1 MTQKDRINDFVSR
14 LLDSQLTDGQCA
26 FVLGEDNKEK
36 KKKKKKS
43 QTEKSNELNCVNFSC
58 NNDKREICGRTNN
71 RCTNYG
77 GATYC
82 SGSHNRDCVNTPSL
96 LH

>member
-1 MTQKDRINDFVSR
+1 MTQKDRISSFVSR
-14 LLDSQLTDGQCA
+14 LLDSQLTEGQCA

-43 QTEKSNELNCVNFSC
+43 QTEKANDLNCVNFSC
-58 NNDKREICGRTNN
+58 KNDKQKICGRTNN

-77 GATYC
+77 GADNC
-82 SGSHNRDCVNTPSL
+82 LGASNRDCINTQSL
-96 LH
+96 LQ